1 MTYIERNYEKEIMK
15 ERRRE
20 KERKNFYLFKFI
32 VSNYSNILVYEVL
45 L

>member
-20 KERKNFYLFKFI
+20 KERKKI
-32 VSNYSNILVYEVL
+32 ISSN
-45 L
+45 